1 MELHG
6 ITDMATMPWFSFFFF
21 FFFKE
26 RGNIDSYNLDQ
37 SMRSEAV
44 FMLSKRENSN
54 NLTSSQEF
62 MYEVGGMAPAVVCL
76 ASTKP

>member
-1 MELHG
+1 VNG
-6 ITDMATMPWFSFFFF
+6 ITWNYRHGHYALVLLFF